1 MTAKDELRRQIR
13 ARRAS
18 VSAAVRAEVSAA
30 ICRNL
35 LARDDVR
42 RAMSAKNLVAVY
54 LASADEIDLSP
65 LLAAL
70 TAAEVPLAAP
80 RWDGTTYALARL
92 RRQHTD
98 ANGQPVFALREGP
111 HRILEPMDDDRV
123 APAEVAIWIVPGL
136 AFAVD
141 GRRLG
146 YGGGWYDRFLS
157 AAAPDARKL
166 GVAYPFQLFADLP
179 TEPHDCV
186 LSDVVMP

>member
-1 MTAKDELRRQIR
+1 MTAKDELRRLVR

-18 VSAAVRAEVSAA
+18 VPAAVRAEVSAA

-35 LARDDVR
+35 LARDDMR

-54 LASADEIDLSP
+54 LASADEIELSP
-65 LLAAL
+65 LLAVL

-92 RRQHTD
+92 RRQHAE
-98 ANGQPVFALREGP
+98 ANGRLVFALREGP

-123 APAEVAIWIVPGL
+123 APAEVAVWIVPGL
-136 AFAVD
+136 AFAAD

-157 AAAPDARKL
+157 AAAPNAIAL

>member
-1 MTAKDELRRQIR
+1 MAKDELRRQIR
-13 ARRAS
+13 AQRAS
-18 VSAAVRAEVSAA
+18 VPAAVRAEVSAA
-30 ICRNL
+30 ICHNL
-35 LARDDVR
+35 LARDDMR

-65 LLAAL
+65 LLATL
-70 TAAEVPLAAP
+70 TAAEVPLVAP

-111 HRILEPMDDDRV
+111 RRILEPMDDDRV

-157 AAAPDARKL
+157 AAAPDAHKL
-166 GVAYPFQLFADLP
+166 GVAYPFQLFTDLP

>member
-1 MTAKDELRRQIR
+1 M
-13 ARRAS
+13 
-18 VSAAVRAEVSAA
+18 SA
-30 ICRNL
+30 RNL
-35 LARDDVR
+35 F
-42 RAMSAKNLVAVY
+42 AVY

-70 TAAEVPLAAP
+70 TVAEVPLAAP

-92 RRQHTD
+92 RRQHVD
-98 ANGQPVFALREGP
+98 ANGQPVFALRKGP
-111 HRILEPMDDDRV
+111 HCILEPMDDDRV

-136 AFAVD
+136 AFAAD

-186 LSDVVMP
+186 LSDVVLP